1 MNNYFPVSGE
11 STSLVRERRV
21 LLTQWGTC
29 CDLVFHGPPLSTT
42 PTTATIT
49 VNIDWTHFLT
59 DTSGAF
65 CNLIHTIVLWGFY
78 SQGSEAERV
87 WVTCLRLYSWVGILR
102 FVIPEII
109 HLDCMSPSARLPF
122 SAMITWSLP
131 GLCGVCPA
139 CFPAAM
145 LSLQSISTQ
154 LPEWRISISS
164 CVSLAWT
171 FPTVFH

>member
-11 STSLVRERRV
+11 STSLVRERRA

-49 VNIDWTHFLT
+49 ANIDWTHFLT

-78 SQGSEAERV
+78 SQGSEALRV
-87 WVTCLRLYSWVGILR
+87 WVTCLRLYGWVGILK

-109 HLDCMSPSARLPF
+109 HLDYESPSARLPS
-122 SAMITWSLP
+122 SATVSCSLP
-131 GLCGVCPA
+131 GLYGICLA

-145 LSLQSISTQ
+145 LSLQSVSTQ
-154 LPEWRISISS
+154 LPERRILVRSR
-164 CVSLAWT
+164 VSLAQT
-171 FPTVFH
+171 LPTVFH